1 MTQLQHTMCEN
12 ILGMIVASKP
22 NLVDSN
28 LCIVVSKPNLV
39 DSNLHFI
46 VSKPNLGRY
55 RKRAC
60 VVTMHKEHICTCYTH
75 THSFQLLSICG
86 YGNIVSAKTETTVV
100 EYLVVCGQCARDG

>member
-1 MTQLQHTMCEN
+1 MCEN

-28 LCIVVSKPNLV
+28 LCIIVSKPNLV

-46 VSKPNLGRY
+46 VSKPNLGRH

-75 THSFQLLSICG
+75 TVSSCFPSVVMETLSVPRLRRLLWNIWLCAVSVPETVSFS
-86 YGNIVSAKTETTVV
+86 
-100 EYLVVCGQCARDG
+100 